1 MSVEVDTC
9 YRHPDRRA
17 GVTCQR
23 CDRPIC
29 PSCMLSAS
37 VGFHCPEC
45 ARGGR
50 QRVYTARTLGT
61 LNRPVVT
68 QVLVAINVAVFIAGS
83 QGGGALSST
92 AGRYDIDF
100 GLIAHGITRSG
111 AIGVANGE
119 WYRLITG
126 GFLHAGFFH
135 LAMNMLALWLLGSQI
150 ERAIGGLRF
159 AAVYFTALLA
169 GSFGVMLVSPN
180 QLTVGASGAIFGLLG
195 LAVANQHARGVNL
208 RQSGLGGILVVNLLI
223 TFTPGLNIS
232 IGGHLGGL
240 AGGFLCG
247 LVIYRLGPKLQSE
260 ALVTALC
267 GAIGLACFAGAL
279 VAAQAAL

>member
-1 MSVEVDTC
+1 
-9 YRHPDRRA
+9 
-17 GVTCQR
+17 
-23 CDRPIC
+23 
-29 PSCMLSAS
+29 MLSAS

-61 LNRPVVT
+61 LNRPIVT
-68 QVLVAINVAVFIAGS
+68 QIVVAINVAVFVAGS
-83 QGGGALSST
+83 SGGGGLSSSS
-92 AGRYDIDF
+92 GRYDIDF
-100 GLIAHGITRSG
+100 GLIAHGFTRSG

-126 GFLHAGFFH
+126 GFLHAGFLH

-150 ERAIGGLRF
+150 ERAIGGVRF
-159 AAVYFTALLA
+159 AVVYFTALLA
-169 GSFGVMLVSPN
+169 GSFGVMLLSPN
-180 QLTVGASGAIFGLLG
+180 QLTVGASGAIFGMLG

-240 AGGFLCG
+240 VGGLLCG
-247 LVIYRLGPKLQSE
+247 LVIFRLGPKLQNE
-260 ALVTALC
+260 TLVTALC

-279 VAAQAAL
+279 VAAQTAL